1 MLGMHAIVFLFYPV
15 TTAKAPF
22 RLIFIFNFLYLA
34 QITLQVYGQDKAF
47 QTTFFTND
55 LFKEGHSNITH
66 ICKSH
71 HPGNKTAMV
80 KKKTNKHNMSVADTK
95 EKAESSEFSLS
106 QLQNKLEPTATNM

>member
-22 RLIFIFNFLYLA
+22 RLIFIFNFLYLAQITLA

-80 KKKTNKHNMSVADTK
+80 KKTTKHNMSVADTK
-95 EKAESSEFSLS
+95 KKAES
-106 QLQNKLEPTATNM
+106 